1 MSEHL
6 HEAGPVEFK
15 ITPKGEFAP
24 YYTCIHCGVGSDMA
38 FPSKPKEA
46 GHEQHDSYVD
56 GCIVCKA
63 LTLQVNTGDAGRAES
78 MSAKKWD
85 GELAA
90 YREARRQ
97 GIQPAGTTMSA
108 INKAKDASQKLG
120 VAYNADSMPAAEK
133 ITKQTAKVMKETG
146 VI

>member
-15 ITPKGEFAP
+15 ITPVGEFAP
-24 YYTCIHCGVGSDMA
+24 YYTCTECGLGSYEA
-38 FPSKPKEA
+38 FPDKPKEA

-63 LTLQVNTGDAGRAES
+63 LTLQVNTGDAGRAEH

-85 GELAA
+85 GELNA

-97 GIQPAGTTMSA
+97 GIQPAGTTMKA
-108 INKAKDASQKLG
+108 INEAKEASQKLG
-120 VAYNADSMPAAEK
+120 SAFNAESMGDAK
-133 ITKQTAKVMKETG
+133 TITKHKAKVMKETG
-146 VI
+146 IA